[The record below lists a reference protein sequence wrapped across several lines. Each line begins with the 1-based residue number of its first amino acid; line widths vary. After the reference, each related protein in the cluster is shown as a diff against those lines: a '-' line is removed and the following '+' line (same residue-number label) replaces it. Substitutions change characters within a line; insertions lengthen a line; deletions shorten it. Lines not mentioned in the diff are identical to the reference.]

1 VNNGP
6 RSVSAETRDKVV
18 QAIRDLDYKPNA
30 VARNL
35 RRQRTS
41 TLGLIIPDTLNPYF
55 PEVARGIE
63 AVAFENEFIVV
74 LCHSHYDVEK
84 ELRYIDVLSAEQVAG
99 VIWVPATEDD
109 APIKRLQDYRIP
121 LVVLDRS
128 IGEDGVLTVS
138 ADNFGGGYLAT
149 EYLIGLGHRRI
160 GCITRPVGLE
170 HSNDRTNGY
179 RAALASHGLPF
190 DTCLLAKGGYKFDD
204 GKRAAL
210 ELFDCQAPPTAIF
223 AYNDLM
229 AIGAI
234 HAAKERGLRIPQDI
248 SIVGFDDI
256 PGAAFTFPPLTTICQ
271 PKLEM
276 GRKSAELLI
285 ASINGETEEDQ
296 DISVKMDVKLVIRQ
310 TTGPAPGSKQQN

>member
-1 VNNGP
+1 M
-6 RSVSAETRDKVV
+6 
-18 QAIRDLDYKPNA
+18 QAIRELGYKPNA

-63 AVAFENEFIVV
+63 AVAFENGFIVI
-74 LCHSHYDVEK
+74 LCHSHYDLEK
-84 ELRYIDVLSAEQVAG
+84 ELRYVDVLSAEQVAG
-99 VIWVPATEDD
+99 VIWVPATEADT
-109 APIKRLQDYRIP
+109 PYHRLDEYQIP
-121 LVVLDRS
+121 TVVLDRS
-128 IGEDGVLTVS
+128 IGGDDILMVG
-138 ADNFGGGYLAT
+138 ADNFGGGYKAT
-149 EYLIGLGHRRI
+149 EYLIDLGHSRI

-170 HSNDRTNGY
+170 HSNDRTSGY
-179 RAALASHGLPF
+179 QAALAAHGLPF
-190 DTCLLAKGGYKFDD
+190 EECLLAKGGYKFDD
-204 GKRAAL
+204 GYRAAAK
-210 ELFDCQAPPTAIF
+210 LFDCEAPPTAIF

-234 HAAKERGLRIPQDI
+234 RAAKARNLRIPEDV

-276 GRKSAELLI
+276 GRKSAEMLI
-285 ASINGETEEDQ
+285 SAIKGEEEEDQ
-296 DISVKMDVKLVIRQ
+296 QKSIRMDVRLVIRQ
-310 TTGPAPGSKQQN
+310 TTGPGPGLKQNN